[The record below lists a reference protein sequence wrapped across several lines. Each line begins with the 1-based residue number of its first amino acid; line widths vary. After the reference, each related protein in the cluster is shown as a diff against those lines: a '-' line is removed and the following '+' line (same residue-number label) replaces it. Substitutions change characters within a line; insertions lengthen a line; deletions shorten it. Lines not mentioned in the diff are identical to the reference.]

1 MHREAIAEKLYTCY
15 VLIKTMTLLMNAAR
29 AKRQSRGGSEDPI
42 LRPCIAVLLL
52 EEKLQDR
59 FDQVKDLC
67 QIEIDEETG
76 LPKVLEF
83 ANETDEA
90 RAEGLQAEISELN
103 RQKSELTALIT
114 EIEAVFARYEC
125 SPMSM
130 ESIEARLAELQE
142 APLSLAR
149 RLNNL
154 IVQRIRA
161 DPTIHF
167 AKLFTDPD
175 ILEMERARTTA
186 IASGLAEQ
194 ATLEKLKNEV
204 TAICIRGEPLYKKV
218 KYAYR
223 EERSNPATVR
233 LMQGNDQD
241 LEEES
246 ELDRME
252 SAL

>member
-29 AKRQSRGGSEDPI
+29 AKRQSRSGSEDAI
-42 LRPCIAVLLL
+42 LKPCIAILML

-67 QIEIDEETG
+67 QVGIDEETG
-76 LPKVLEF
+76 LPKVLGF

-90 RAEGLQAEISELN
+90 RAESLQAEIAGLNLQKNELM
-103 RQKSELTALIT
+103 ALIT
-114 EIEAVFARYEC
+114 EIEGVFARYEC
-125 SPMSM
+125 NPMPM
-130 ESIEARLAELQE
+130 EGIEARLAELQE

-175 ILEMERARTTA
+175 ILELEGARTQA
-186 IASGLAEQ
+186 VSAGLAEQ
-194 ATLEKLKNEV
+194 ATFEKLKNEV
-204 TAICIRGEPLYKKV
+204 AAICIRGEPLYKKV

-223 EERSNPATVR
+223 ENTKNPATVS

-241 LEEES
+241 LEEEA